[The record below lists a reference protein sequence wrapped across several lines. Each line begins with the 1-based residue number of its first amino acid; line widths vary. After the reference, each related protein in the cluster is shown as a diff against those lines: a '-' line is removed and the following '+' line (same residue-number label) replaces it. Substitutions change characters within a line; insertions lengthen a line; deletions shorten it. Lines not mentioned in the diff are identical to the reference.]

1 LSARVED
8 VLRCALQ
15 AWHTKAGLSPPTPI
29 NPLLIAYSGGLDSTA
44 LLNVAHGIW
53 PTAVRAV
60 HINHGLQAQASNFE
74 AHCREW
80 CAQKNIPFS
89 VVKGIVVCEI
99 GESVEEQARLFR
111 YQELAVQA
119 HQVYAQ
125 AVLLAQHADDQAETF
140 LLALTRGAG
149 LGGLSGMGAVS
160 VKHGVVFGRPW
171 LEIRQSL
178 LREWVSHLGWPFID
192 DPSNSDTRYTR
203 NKIRHELL
211 PKVEQLFPSFVT
223 ASLRSARHC
232 AQADVLLHELA
243 QEDLGKLV
251 NEDGHPLLRR
261 LQGLTTARLALVLR
275 LWLKKTAGR
284 VPSTAQ
290 LDELSKQVFAAR
302 TRGHHIRLK
311 VVDGY
316 VVLENGYL
324 VFKRT
329 L

>member
-1 LSARVED
+1 MSARVED

-15 AWHTKAGLSPPTPI
+15 AWHNKAGLSPPTPI

-44 LLNVAHGIW
+44 LLNVAHGLW

-89 VVKGIVVCEI
+89 VAKGIVVCEI

-119 HQVYAQ
+119 HQVHAQ

-149 LGGLSGMGAVS
+149 LGGLSGMGSIS

-178 LREWVSHLGWPFID
+178 LREWVSHAGWPFID

-211 PKVEQLFPSFVT
+211 PKIEDLFPSFVA

-243 QEDLGKLV
+243 QEDLSKLV
-251 NEDGHPLLRR
+251 NEDGCPLLCD

-284 VPSTAQ
+284 APSTAQ